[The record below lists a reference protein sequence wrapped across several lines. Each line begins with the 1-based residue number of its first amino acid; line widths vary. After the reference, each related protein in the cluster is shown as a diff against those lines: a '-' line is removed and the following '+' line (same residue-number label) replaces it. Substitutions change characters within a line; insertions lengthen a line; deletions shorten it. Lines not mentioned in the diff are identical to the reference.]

1 MIEKKQAGA
10 AIQSGVAALAL
21 AVVILF
27 LFTSLAACAPGAA
40 EKSGSVEQQ
49 KTTITALIPEQK
61 QAEAEQDPGPR
72 LVLEQGN
79 YWTAGIPGFGEN
91 ALPAF
96 TGEYRI
102 PGKTALV
109 WIWLTREFI
118 FYDRWARRTS
128 MTSYTVL
135 QKAEDIG
142 RVVSV
147 ALDDT
152 WTLVALLPKGTAL
165 SLEEEDRLIITLIQG
180 LSGYRDPNSRNISL
194 PAAIPY

>member
-1 MIEKKQAGA
+1 MIAKKPAGEH
-10 AIQSGVAALAL
+10 SAL
-21 AVVILF
+21 AVFIFF
-27 LFTSLAACAPGAA
+27 LFASLAACAPGAA
-40 EKSGSVEQQ
+40 EKPGSREKQR
-49 KTTITALIPEQK
+49 TIITALIPEQK
-61 QAEAEQDPGPR
+61 QAAAEQDPDPR

-109 WIWLTREFI
+109 WVWLTREFI

-128 MTSYTVL
+128 ITSHTVL

-165 SLEEEDRLIITLIQG
+165 TLEEEDQLIMVLIRG
-180 LSGYRDPNSRNISL
+180 LSGYRDQNSRNISL

>member
-1 MIEKKQAGA
+1 MIAKKPVRGN
-10 AIQSGVAALAL
+10 LTHT
-21 AVVILF
+21 VVFFF
-27 LFTSLAACAPGAA
+27 LFVLLAACAPDAA
-40 EKSGSVEQQ
+40 EKSGSGKNQ
-49 KTTITALIPEQK
+49 KTIITALIPEQK
-61 QAEAEQDPGPR
+61 QAVVEQTPGPR

-128 MTSYTVL
+128 MTSHTVL

-152 WTLVALLPKGTAL
+152 WTLVALLPKGTEL
-165 SLEEEDRLIITLIQG
+165 SLEEEDRLITTLING
-180 LSGYRDPNSRNISL
+180 FSGYRDQNSRNISL
-194 PAAIPY
+194 PAAIPYM